1 MKTFRLIGK
10 ALLALVMG
18 VGFAACSDGSDELD
32 NPTKKQEESAAITFG
47 SEIQSNGI
55 AVASTGGEQSVSFT
69 TSTDWTLSVAPTAS
83 GTAWCVPSSTIG
95 SKGNSTVTF
104 TIQENTEYDDRSVAV
119 TIKAGNTSKTFTVTQ
134 KQKDAV
140 LLTANKFEVG
150 QDGGTIKVEVK
161 SNVDYQIEVA
171 ATAKSWI
178 TEGTNTRALTSHNH
192 TFTIAANEEF
202 EKREGEIYVKSG
214 DKTEVVTVYQAS
226 GAVVLLTKSEYA
238 VSDKGETITVN
249 IQSNFE
255 YDVKMPD
262 VDWISSEATTRAMSS
277 HSLKYIIS
285 PNETY
290 DSRSAQI
297 VYYDKKD
304 PANADTLTIV
314 QAQKDAIVISK
325 KTYEIGVDGGTIEVE
340 LASNI
345 DYTVSIDKSGEG
357 WIKQVNSTI
366 TRALTNTKL
375 YFEVAVN
382 DSLLERVGTISI
394 SNGESAVNEV
404 ITITQSGT
412 FSGVVEVKTPGTLN
426 KLLVD
431 VMTEISTLK
440 VIGDINST
448 DLMCLINMAKGSACQ
463 EVLKGNTW
471 TEFFFHS
478 GKLSHLDLYDAN
490 LVYDGVT
497 LFVDS
502 QCQHGVR
509 AIAKDGKSL
518 SYCFRE
524 CSLKSIVLPK
534 NLKSLGDY
542 AFYHCSQLESV
553 TFPEG
558 LEEIGVWAFAGT
570 KLREVTISR
579 GCDVGRHAFY
589 GDPLES
595 VIVQGETSIEYSAF
609 EYCRLLKSVTFNG
622 ACNVDSCAFYHCSQL
637 ESIDLSLTRDTII
650 ESQAFCCCKSLK
662 SISLPKTIKCIEDN
676 AFSYCESL
684 KSISFPE
691 TVEFIGSSA
700 FSECKSL
707 TSITLSKKLK
717 EIDERA
723 FYKCEAL
730 KTINIPSVTEIQG
743 EAFSYCENLES
754 VYIGENVVRISNDAF
769 ESCPAI
775 KEVHCFAVH
784 PPQIGSTVFPDEAYT
799 KAVLYVP
806 KGSRQE
812 YVDSD
817 FSQYFANIVEM
828 E

>member
-32 NPTKKQEESAAITFG
+32 DPTPKKEESAAITFG

-69 TSTDWTLSVAPTAS
+69 TSADWTLSVAPTAS

-150 QDGGTIKVEVK
+150 QDGGTVKVEVK

-192 TFTIAANEEF
+192 TFTIATNEEF

-226 GAVVLLTKSEYA
+226 GAVVLLTKNEYA

-262 VDWISSEATTRAMSS
+262 VDWISSEASTRAMSS

-382 DSLLERVGTISI
+382 DSLLERVGAISI
-394 SNGESAVNEV
+394 SNGVSAVNEV

-412 FSGVVEVKTPGTLN
+412 FSGVAEMKTAGTLH
-426 KLLVD
+426 KLLID
-431 VMTEISTLK
+431 VMYEISTLK
-440 VIGDINST
+440 VIGDINSN
-448 DLMCLINMAKGSACQ
+448 DLMHLRAMAGG
-463 EVLKGNTW
+463 ETW
-471 TEFFFHS
+471 TGYRMGNLPM
-478 GKLSHLDLYDAN
+478 GKMCHLDLSDAN
-490 LVYDGVT
+490 IVYDDCS
-497 LFVDS
+497 FYVDIS
-502 QCQHGVR
+502 HYGNHY
-509 AIAKDGKSL
+509 INPSKYSDL
-518 SYCFRE
+518 MYCFSD
-524 CSLKSIVLPK
+524 CNLKSIALPK
-534 NLKSLGDY
+534 NLKIVGDR
-542 AFYHCSQLESV
+542 AFEGCSLESV
-553 TFPEG
+553 TFPDD
-558 LEEIGVWAFAGT
+558 LEVIGTKTFSKT
-570 KLREVTISR
+570 KLREITIPKGVKISSE
-579 GCDVGRHAFY
+579 AFRKNSE
-589 GDPLES
+589 LES
-595 VIVQGETSIEYSAF
+595 VVVQGETTMGMDAF
-609 EYCRLLKSVTFNG
+609 SECKNLKSVAIHG
-622 ACNVDSCAFYHCSQL
+622 ICPIGESAFSNCTAL
-637 ESIDLSLTRDTII
+637 ESVNLSEETSII
-650 ESQAFCCCKSLK
+650 GNNAFCGCKSLK
-662 SISLPKTIKCIEDN
+662 SISIPQSCEEIGQYAFHGCDSFTSITFPENLKKIN
-676 AFSYCESL
+676 AGTCYNCESL
-684 KSISFPE
+684 K
-691 TVEFIGSSA
+691 
-700 FSECKSL
+700 
-707 TSITLSKKLK
+707 
-717 EIDERA
+717 
-723 FYKCEAL
+723 
-730 KTINIPSVTEIQG
+730 TI
-743 EAFSYCENLES
+743 
-754 VYIGENVVRISNDAF
+754 YIRENVVRISNNAF